1 MKNFSINAMNGC
13 EHSTFN
19 IQTSTLNGGS
29 RGDTWIFDVES
40 WMLNVFGR
48 LKHPMP
54 ELSIWVILTLL
65 VVIAPLCASAQS
77 TRADSSF
84 DWEKSIV
91 KIEVARKAYDYYQP
105 WNRRNDRAAK
115 TGIVVG
121 ERQILAT
128 AQDLSDQTLVRLQ
141 KNGRGKWTT
150 ASIVWVD
157 YHANLAL
164 LTTDDAA
171 FWSDLR
177 PANLNPKPP
186 GDGAALQIVR
196 WREGKLENRQAEFTQ
211 FTVRESEGSA
221 INHVQ
226 MELDSEI
233 RDAGTGE
240 PVITDSRVAGI
251 TFSQR
256 GRACRAIPASFIR
269 SVLDAHKSGNQR
281 ALGYFHFY
289 WQPAENPASLAQL
302 KLTGEPRGVLVI
314 NVPERLDGGDSVLK
328 PRDIILQI
336 DGFDVDMQ
344 GDYTDPEFGSLTLE
358 NLSTR
363 GKRAGDDVKI
373 KLWRDGKPL
382 DVTYRL
388 PGYDFQ
394 NALVPLAVHDQPPDY
409 LIVGGLVFQP
419 LTTPYLQRWGNDWER
434 NAPFRLNHYRSD
446 EATKTKPSLVI
457 LSQVLPDKFNI
468 GYQEYRSFVV
478 NQVNGQRVTNL
489 AELQAALKQP
499 KDDFHIVDF
508 VPNESLQRIVLAAG
522 DAEREAT
529 QRILKRFG
537 ITDAVQIASKTA
549 AK

>member
-1 MKNFSINAMNGC
+1 MKQCPLF
-13 EHSTFN
+13 
-19 IQTSTLNGGS
+19 
-29 RGDTWIFDVES
+29 
-40 WMLNVFGR
+40 
-48 LKHPMP
+48 
-54 ELSIWVILTLL
+54 TLL
-65 VVIAPLCASAQS
+65 VLIATLPSFAESPPIIAPSA
-77 TRADSSF
+77 
-84 DWEKSIV
+84 WEKSV
-91 KIEVARKAYDYYQP
+91 LRIEVARKAYDYYQP
-105 WNRRNDRAAK
+105 WNRRNDRAMK

-128 AQDLSDQTLVRLQ
+128 AQDLSDQTLVRVQ

-150 ASIVWVD
+150 ARVEWID

-164 LTTDDAA
+164 LTAEDAA

-177 PANLNPKPP
+177 PANLSGKPP
-186 GDGAALQIVR
+186 GEGAQLQIVR

-233 RDAGTGE
+233 HDAGSGE
-240 PVITDSRVAGI
+240 PVVADLRIAGI

-256 GRACRAIPASFIR
+256 GRACRVIPVSFIR
-269 SVLDAHKSGNQR
+269 SVLEAHKSGNQR
-281 ALGYFHFY
+281 GLGYFHFY

-302 KLTGEPRGVLVI
+302 QLIGEPRGVLVI
-314 NVPERLDGGDSVLK
+314 DVPERLDGSAPVLK
-328 PRDIILQI
+328 PHDIILQI

-344 GDYTDPEFGSLTLE
+344 GDYTDPEFGPLTLE

-363 GKRAGDDVKI
+363 GKWAGDDVKMKI
-373 KLWRDGKPL
+373 WRDGKPL

-388 PGYDFQ
+388 PGYDFH
-394 NALVPLAVHDQPPDY
+394 NSLVPIAVRDQPPDY

-419 LTTPYLQRWGNDWER
+419 LTTPYLQRWGAEWER
-434 NAPFRLNHYRSD
+434 TAPFRLNYYRSD

-478 NQVNGQRVTNL
+478 NQVNGQRVTSL
-489 AELQAALKQP
+489 TELQAALKQP
-499 KDDFHIVDF
+499 KDSFHVIDF

-522 DAEREAT
+522 EAERQAT
-529 QRILKRFG
+529 QRILQRFG
-537 ITDAVQIASKTA
+537 ITDAVQITSKTVA